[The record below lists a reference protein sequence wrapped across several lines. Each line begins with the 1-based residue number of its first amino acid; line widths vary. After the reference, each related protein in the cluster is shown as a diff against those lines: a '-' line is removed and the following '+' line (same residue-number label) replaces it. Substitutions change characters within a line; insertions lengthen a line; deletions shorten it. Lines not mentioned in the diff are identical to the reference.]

1 MPGELRK
8 MSSVRLGDTDIMVVG
23 EQKAP
28 DEDDDDGDGE
38 LTRASASLKPSP
50 GKSLLRKLSSKGVG
64 RDRAQSDATAS
75 SGSSMRGASF
85 QMTTVD
91 GRDEALEVGK
101 PKARFGGGFLSG
113 MKKAVGL
120 GGGNEAGPYA
130 DKLKPASQSEMHGWL
145 HKQGTK
151 VTSWSHRYFVLQ
163 GPIFAYFEDEK
174 AAMAADLSKCHGSGL
189 VKSAERWP
197 PQSSPPYS
205 SAIPDVQILD
215 TTRRRKWTTDSLARR
230 ALPRCSTR
238 ATHPLL
244 PRAI

>member
-1 MPGELRK
+1 
-8 MSSVRLGDTDIMVVG
+8 
-23 EQKAP
+23 
-28 DEDDDDGDGE
+28 
-38 LTRASASLKPSP
+38 
-50 GKSLLRKLSSKGVG
+50 
-64 RDRAQSDATAS
+64 
-75 SGSSMRGASF
+75 MRGASF

-101 PKARFGGGFLSG
+101 PKARFEGGFLSG

-197 PQSSPPYS
+197 PQYNKKP
-205 SAIPDVQILD
+205 ANIPDQARAPARPPARAHA
-215 TTRRRKWTTDSLARR
+215 RRRRARR
-230 ALPRCSTR
+230 RPPRPR
-238 ATHPLL
+238 PPAARR
-244 PRAI
+244 PRAPPPPAAGVHGARQRRLLVHH